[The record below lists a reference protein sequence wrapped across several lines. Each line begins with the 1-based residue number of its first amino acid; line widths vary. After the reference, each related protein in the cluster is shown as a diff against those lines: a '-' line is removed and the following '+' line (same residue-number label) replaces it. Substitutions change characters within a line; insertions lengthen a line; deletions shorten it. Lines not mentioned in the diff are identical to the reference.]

1 MADLKMGTTVAGSTI
16 WSQSN
21 LPLLPS
27 GNRLTFKGWK
37 VYTETDKP
45 TAEDIGSLSLANG
58 GTVAKNTTFGQ
69 SITVA
74 DNVTATEVYLSS
86 GETIARS
93 GNSAFI
99 NFKRTDLTNTP
110 VQETT
115 VQSINAYDGN
125 SQLMSAYTVS
135 KLTSGGN
142 KIYLRGYKDGIQ
154 NTLLTIDTQSQQVSV
169 EQGTFRV
176 VGATTLS
183 SLNATS
189 ATISGDVSAQKI
201 TPTDWSNI
209 DQRYMTGYMKNFT
222 GSSFGSV
229 VDKNDV
235 YTINGTLL
243 SDGPKGN
250 ATYVGILVNYRSTR
264 NTGVSLIQKYFD
276 SDGVTYIRK
285 GVGSTS
291 AYVWIG
297 GDANG
302 WSKIYDTSNKPTL
315 VELNAARSGINDDIT
330 SLTALSGSLRLGG
343 DAQSAYDA
351 VTLRQLQAATAG
363 GSGGASMSGVMNNFI
378 GAVEWFQGT
387 RAKLPAGY
395 IAADGQ
401 EESQT
406 DPNMKDL
413 FAAVDSDML
422 VATTEQI
429 WQSDKR
435 WRGSYVKNSSP
446 GKFRVPDLNGVTSG
460 SIPSPF
466 LRGQSGSL
474 LSGTIQENAAPNI
487 HGSSGNDIS
496 GKVWFPAGKS
506 VTGALGFAPSTEL
519 TFYPNDGTFN
529 RVNNNAT
536 LIFDASRSNP
546 AYGRDNTTEVRPNSA
561 VGIWIIRANGNFS
574 AANTN
579 WFVINGDTQTPPNE
593 TVVYGG
599 DVWSAYQVAG
609 SDYTRVGL
617 RSKVTIGG
625 ESTGELRLIDNRP
638 GGSDKVWTLPPVS
651 GTILTSADIGTS
663 GDKIPK
669 LNVQNVWTKTQV
681 FQESGVVTQT
691 VLPSDATLNDR
702 GGPHFVSYIITGNQ
716 IRLGAKFFS
725 SFDSTNLRRAVIQVT
740 TDNDQSA
747 QVFSLDQRGDIASS
761 KGNVQFTGSDVRIKN
776 NFTLVKEEKAWE
788 RISKVGV
795 TEYAYNEDERIR
807 RGFIA
812 QQMDTVDD
820 KYTFFGGESTDENG
834 ESFKIMNVDQTAV
847 LADAILVIQ
856 QLQNKVIELEKQIAN
871 S

>member
-1 MADLKMGTTVAGSTI
+1 MADLKTGTTIGGGTI

-27 GNRLTFKGWK
+27 GNILTFKGWR

-45 TAEDIGSLSLANG
+45 TAEDIGALSLANG

-69 SITVA
+69 SITVT

-93 GNSAFI
+93 GTSAFI
-99 NFKRTDLTNTP
+99 NFKRTDLTNIP

-154 NTLLTIDTQSQQVSV
+154 NTLFSIDTQSQQVSI

-189 ATISGDVSAQKI
+189 ATFSGDVSAQKI
-201 TPTDWSNI
+201 TPIDWSNI
-209 DQRYMTGYMKNFT
+209 DQRYMTGYMKNFS

-235 YTINGTLL
+235 YTINGTVL

-302 WSKIYDTSNKPTL
+302 WSKVYDTSNKPTL
-315 VELNAARSGINDDIT
+315 VELNAAKSGINDDIT

-343 DAQSAYDA
+343 DAVGDYDA
-351 VTLRQLQAATAG
+351 VTLRQARNM
-363 GSGGASMSGVMNNFI
+363 SGGGGPTMNGVMNYGVGDFHLRDSRAFI
-378 GAVEWFQGT
+378 QPYEIT
-387 RAKLPAGY
+387 S
-395 IAADGQ
+395 DGQ
-401 EESQT
+401 LLSRTAYPELWAYAQMLS
-406 DPNMKDL
+406 PI
-413 FAAVDSDML
+413 SDAEWL
-422 VATTEQI
+422 SSAEKRGRYSTGDGSTT
-429 WQSDKR
+429 
-435 WRGSYVKNSSP
+435 
-446 GKFRVPDLNGVTSG
+446 FRVPDRNGVQPGSTTSLFGRGDGG
-460 SIPSPF
+460 SS
-466 LRGQSGSL
+466 S
-474 LSGTIQENAAPNI
+474 ENGRVYEAAAPNI
-487 HGSSGNDIS
+487 LGTFANDTS
-496 GKVWFPAGKS
+496 GKVWMPAPKS
-506 VTGALGFAPSTEL
+506 VSGSFAYAPTTEL
-519 TFYPNDGTFN
+519 TFLPNDGSFVK
-529 RVNNNAT
+529 VNNNAT
-536 LIFDASRSNP
+536 TTFNAGLSDAV
-546 AYGRDNTTEVRPNSA
+546 YGKYSVKNQILPKSF
-561 VGIWIIRANGNFS
+561 VGVWVIRASGGFR

-579 WFVINGDTQTPPNE
+579 WFVINGDTQTPPNG

-740 TDNDQSA
+740 TDNDQST

>member
-1 MADLKMGTTVAGSTI
+1 MADLKTGTTIGGGTI

-27 GNRLTFKGWK
+27 GNILTFKGWR

-45 TAEDIGSLSLANG
+45 TAEDIGALSLANG
-58 GTVAKNTTFGQ
+58 GIVAKNTTFGQ
-69 SITVA
+69 SITVT

-93 GNSAFI
+93 GTSAFI
-99 NFKRTDLTNTP
+99 NFKRTDLTNIP

-154 NTLLTIDTQSQQVSV
+154 NTLFSIDTQSQQVSI

-189 ATISGDVSAQKI
+189 ATFSGDVSAQKI
-201 TPTDWSNI
+201 TPIDWSNV
-209 DQRYMTGYMKNFT
+209 DQRYMTGYMKNFS

-235 YTINGTLL
+235 YTINGTVL

-291 AYVWIG
+291 AYTWIG

-302 WSKIYDTSNKPTL
+302 WSKVYDTSNKPTL
-315 VELNAARSGINDDIT
+315 VELNAAKSGINDDIT

-387 RAKLPAGY
+387 RAKLPAGC

-406 DPNMKDL
+406 DPNTKDL

-422 VATTEQI
+422 VTTTEQI

-435 WRGSYVKNSSP
+435 WRGAYVKNSSP

-460 SIPSPF
+460 SIPSLF
-466 LRGQSGSL
+466 LRGQSGSML
-474 LSGTIQENAAPNI
+474 VGTIAENASPNITGVINTIGSGVFTPNQSASSALYPSGTYPDSVSPKTGELSANFLSFEAKR
-487 HGSSGNDIS
+487 SSP
-496 GKVWFPAGKS
+496 V
-506 VTGALGFAPSTEL
+506 
-519 TFYPNDGTFN
+519 
-529 RVNNNAT
+529 
-536 LIFDASRSNP
+536 
-546 AYGRDNTTEVRPNSA
+546 YGRDNTTEVRPNSA
-561 VGIWIIRANGNFS
+561 VGIWIIRANGNFN

-740 TDNDQSA
+740 SDADQSV

-776 NFTLVKEEKAWE
+776 NFTLVKEEKAWD

>member
-45 TAEDIGSLSLANG
+45 TAEDIGALSLANG

-264 NTGVSLIQKYFD
+264 NTGVSLVQKYFD
-276 SDGVTYIRK
+276 NDGATYIRK

-315 VELNAARSGINDDIT
+315 VELNAAKSGINSDIT

-343 DAQSAYDA
+343 DPVNDYDA
-351 VTLRQLQAATAG
+351 ATKRWVQNLISTG
-363 GSGGASMSGVMNNFI
+363 TTGPNMNGVMNYGVGDFHLRDS
-378 GAVEWFQGT
+378 
-387 RAKLPAGY
+387 RAY
-395 IAADGQ
+395 IQPYEVLSDGQ
-401 EESQT
+401 LLNRADWPELWAYAQMLSPISDAEWLA
-406 DPNMKDL
+406 DPEKRGRYSTGNG
-413 FAAVDSDML
+413 S
-422 VATTEQI
+422 TT
-429 WQSDKR
+429 
-435 WRGSYVKNSSP
+435 
-446 GKFRVPDLNGVTSG
+446 FRVPDRNGAQPNSTLSLFG
-460 SIPSPF
+460 
-466 LRGQSGSL
+466 RGDGGNSSEDGRVY
-474 LSGTIQENAAPNI
+474 EAAAPNI
-487 HGSSGNDIS
+487 YGTAANDTS
-496 GKVWFPAGKS
+496 GKVWQPAPKAVS
-506 VTGALGFAPSTEL
+506 GAFGYNSAVED
-519 TFYPNDGTFN
+519 TFLPNDGTFS
-529 RVNNNAT
+529 RVRNNAVLT
-536 LIFDASRSNP
+536 INAGASDGVYGKYSIKNNILPRSF
-546 AYGRDNTTEVRPNSA
+546 
-561 VGIWIIRANGNFS
+561 VGVWVIRASGGFV
-574 AANTN
+574 AANTS
-579 WFVINGDTQTPPNE
+579 
-593 TVVYGG
+593 
-599 DVWSAYQVAG
+599 WSVNNADAV
-609 SDYTRVGL
+609 
-617 RSKVTIGG
+617 
-625 ESTGELRLIDNRP
+625 
-638 GGSDKVWTLPPVS
+638 LPPVNTVVS
-651 GTILTSADIGTS
+651 GGRVSSKYKVGATDNFKVDFYAQAAIGSGITEARIEAQGSNTSAMRFTSNGHLYIPGTLLPQNGLETQS
-663 GDKIPK
+663 NLVARALFGNSDAYTATIVK
-669 LNVQNVWTKTQV
+669 LKS
-681 FQESGVVTQT
+681 QESLDGVRHNKLSHLENSDCT
-691 VLPSDATLNDR
+691 VANYIYTVDGVAQYTWQLTRSDNINLWYSMRA
-702 GGPHFVSYIITGNQ
+702 
-716 IRLGAKFFS
+716 
-725 SFDSTNLRRAVIQVT
+725 DSTMHTPLGQVAIQ
-740 TDNDQSA
+740 
-747 QVFSLDQRGDIASS
+747 
-761 KGNVQFTGSDVRIKN
+761 GSDVRIKD
-776 NFTLVKEEKAWE
+776 NFKLPKSGAWE
-788 RISKVGV
+788 RIEQIGIVEFTYKGNSVPQ
-795 TEYAYNEDERIR
+795 
-807 RGFIA
+807 RGWLA
-812 QQMDTVDD
+812 QQMGTIDPV
-820 KYTFFGGESTDENG
+820 YVFEGGQATDENG
-834 ESFKIMNVDQTAV
+834 NAFDIINVNDKAV
-847 LADAILVIQ
+847 IADLVTVVQ
-856 QLQNKVIELEKQIAN
+856 ELQNKVIELEKQIAN